1 MSKLLILFTVR
12 LNTDLLTSI
21 TKRLESQTS
30 AKLASVLGKV
40 LGSAIYNN
48 LNFLVDYGSSA
59 LETLLILSSFASMS
73 SIRSLFRLHRR
84 SLKMKPRTEITSE
97 SGQVSQ
103 RWRSIM
109 LQMRYMITSPQG
121 MNTNVLRVAS
131 KWKMSIKRDQ
141 TIWHSTNTWRYCKRE
156 RKIRFIFWLNR

>member
-48 LNFLVDYGSSA
+48 LIFLVDYGSSA
-59 LETLLILSSFASMS
+59 LKTLLILSSFASMS

-84 SLKMKPRTEITSE
+84 SIKMKPRTEITSE
-97 SGQVSQ
+97 SGQVFKAGSTLTINYAPNEMHDYITASHEYKCST
-103 RWRSIM
+103 RS
-109 LQMRYMITSPQG
+109 
-121 MNTNVLRVAS
+121 
-131 KWKMSIKRDQ
+131 K
-141 TIWHSTNTWRYCKRE
+141 
-156 RKIRFIFWLNR
+156 

>member
-1 MSKLLILFTVR
+1 VR

-48 LNFLVDYGSSA
+48 LIFLVDYGSSA
-59 LETLLILSSFASMS
+59 LETLLILSSMS

-97 SGQVSQ
+97 SGQVLIFNAGSTLTINYAPNEMHDYITA
-103 RWRSIM
+103 RHEYKCSTRS
-109 LQMRYMITSPQG
+109 
-121 MNTNVLRVAS
+121 
-131 KWKMSIKRDQ
+131 K
-141 TIWHSTNTWRYCKRE
+141 
-156 RKIRFIFWLNR
+156 

>member
-48 LNFLVDYGSSA
+48 LIFLVDYGSSA

-97 SGQVSQ
+97 SGQVLIFNAGSTLTINYAPNEMHDYITA
-103 RWRSIM
+103 RHEYKCSTRS
-109 LQMRYMITSPQG
+109 
-121 MNTNVLRVAS
+121 
-131 KWKMSIKRDQ
+131 K
-141 TIWHSTNTWRYCKRE
+141 
-156 RKIRFIFWLNR
+156 